1 MYFCG
6 LKSTLLQFFK
16 NFAIMKKLILSL
28 VIVTVGCTWM
38 TAQNNNDANN
48 SPKQEKLTKEVKKAK
63 KQEGTQLHA
72 KAGSVDFKVA
82 TDALS
87 KGEFVFMATRAELGT
102 GKDKSPLDER
112 CNFVSQNG
120 KDGIV
125 QYTFKYSG
133 LSSASEFGGV
143 NCKGMVSGEKYS
155 TDKKGNAHYDYT
167 LAGDGVTLK
176 VNVLVQ
182 VGSNHAVVRVEPI
195 VGYGPNMVTLY
206 GELVPFQQ
214 ELVTPL

>member
-1 MYFCG
+1 
-6 LKSTLLQFFK
+6 
-16 NFAIMKKLILSL
+16 MKRLILSL
-28 VIVTVGCTWM
+28 IIVTVGCTWM

-63 KQEGTQLHA
+63 KHKGKQLQA
-72 KAGSVDFKVA
+72 KAGTVDFEVA
-82 TDALS
+82 ADALS
-87 KGEFVFMATRAELGT
+87 KGAFVFKASRAELGT
-102 GKDKSPLDER
+102 GIDRSPLDER

-120 KDGIV
+120 KEGIV
-125 QYTFKYSG
+125 QYTFKYGG

-167 LAGDGVTLK
+167 LTGDGVSLK
-176 VNVLVQ
+176 VSVLLHA
-182 VGSNHAVVRVEPI
+182 GSNSAVVRVEPI
-195 VGYGPNMVTLY
+195 VGYGPNAVTLH
-206 GELVPFQQ
+206 GDLVPFQP